1 VLDISVK
8 EVGYQK
14 YQITLN
20 NFFMPLPLD
29 IGPADK
35 TTRTMIGKEGIVVS
49 SNGAPQVDAK
59 GHYLKKI
66 TIQ

>member
-1 VLDISVK
+1 
-8 EVGYQK
+8 
-14 YQITLN
+14 
-20 NFFMPLPLD
+20 MPLPLD

-35 TTRTMIGKEGIVVS
+35 TTRTMIGKEGIVVT